1 MKIIAMVA
9 TRLLAKGLYPHGLW
23 RSLQR
28 APDPVLPAES
38 ALDSH
43 R

>member
-1 MKIIAMVA
+1 MVA
-9 TRLLAKGLYPHGLW
+9 THLLSKRLYLQGLW

-28 APDPVLPAES
+28 APETVPTAES

>member
-1 MKIIAMVA
+1 MVA
-9 TRLLAKGLYPHGLW
+9 THLLSRGLYLQGLW

-28 APDPVLPAES
+28 APEKVLAAES
-38 ALDSH
+38 ALDGH